1 MNLWKEH
8 IGNTDRPGNFI
19 IEDKGNL
26 GTKLTYCDQS
36 LVNRVYWV
44 KIGENGISGING
56 YVPAYVREA
65 CAEYFTNKVN
75 EIAKEVP
82 QTELPKEESE
92 LDSAECHG
100 MEEYSKDDLEK
111 VKGKTKENEE
121 LAGREVKDDE
131 LVQDE
136 LKYKKNESRKR
147 SKGLYLC
154 NECHKTFT
162 GSKANHPCKGG
173 LIETIVSENEYFGRD
188 IGVKGVFEVQYKLD
202 GKTQNIRVIA
212 YDEGDA
218 KRYVEKI
225 KVGSKVVKTRKIR
238 ESRVKEDKIPGGL
251 GDNKKDSQFDQTQL
265 EMGVKVEMEHT
276 NDPKKARE
284 IAKDHLTED
293 PKYYTKLAKMEA
305 GGCDESKRVNEG
317 VRWVRSYEEG
327 GVLTSDSGFEAQLDT
342 GKVQVTVV
350 SSSKDL
356 AESVSEFLMQKINDD
371 WDDETNE
378 SKVNERYDPKSTAR
392 TTVEELISD
401 MVSSTGMS
409 YEDAVDILR
418 DSIPNESWVAD
429 REARKGDAK
438 EGKVAL
444 DKDSE
449 STKIKK
455 LTEGV
460 DELIDEMDD
469 IPVSDR
475 KAVRKAIQNNVIK
488 NEWPTEEVMIDEL
501 SQLEDFIDPT
511 GLDEDIDIKMAYLK
525 YVLVPKALS
534 GVNEAKKSSNEG
546 LIRLEK
552 LVNKAIKNPDSLT
565 SEEGDELSKLIG
577 KEDSSYKDE
586 RKSGVNEN
594 EGMKPA
600 SKEEAGKYYAREL
613 VKHLEKMDKLTDEE
627 KELLNK
633 AKKELDE
640 SKVEEGLFSAGKNY
654 FIPNPV
660 DGKRGEHGAIRA
672 ALQKAVDS
680 GLAKGVKVT
689 DAGFTISGVKDPSAI
704 NKLMPSGVSVMRE
717 SVVNEEFHTSITPG
731 QKQETPEER
740 KRREALVSAAAK
752 AVEGMG
758 EDELEAYAEQIKK
771 RSGK

>member
-1 MNLWKEH
+1 
-8 IGNTDRPGNFI
+8 
-19 IEDKGNL
+19 
-26 GTKLTYCDQS
+26 
-36 LVNRVYWV
+36 
-44 KIGENGISGING
+44 
-56 YVPAYVREA
+56 
-65 CAEYFTNKVN
+65 
-75 EIAKEVP
+75 
-82 QTELPKEESE
+82 
-92 LDSAECHG
+92 
-100 MEEYSKDDLEK
+100 
-111 VKGKTKENEE
+111 
-121 LAGREVKDDE
+121 
-131 LVQDE
+131 
-136 LKYKKNESRKR
+136 
-147 SKGLYLC
+147 
-154 NECHKTFT
+154 
-162 GSKANHPCKGG
+162 
-173 LIETIVSENEYFGRD
+173 
-188 IGVKGVFEVQYKLD
+188 
-202 GKTQNIRVIA
+202 
-212 YDEGDA
+212 
-218 KRYVEKI
+218 
-225 KVGSKVVKTRKIR
+225 
-238 ESRVKEDKIPGGL
+238 
-251 GDNKKDSQFDQTQL
+251 
-265 EMGVKVEMEHT
+265 
-276 NDPKKARE
+276 
-284 IAKDHLTED
+284 
-293 PKYYTKLAKMEA
+293 MEA

-444 DKDSE
+444 DRDSE

-475 KAVRKAIQNNVIK
+475 QAVRKAIQNNVIK